1 MEIETIKTLIALCAI
16 LIFTISEA
24 LADANQLLD
33 LRKLSRGRIFESIYA
48 DVLSYV
54 QKWHFWQ
61 AVRQGTF
68 IVFAAIFAGHW
79 AVALFTASLFW
90 LIHDGIV
97 NIVGLD
103 RKFFFVG
110 TTAWIDRMFQKFP
123 SPSLAMAVAKCLIL
137 ALSIL
142 AFIIS

>member
-1 MEIETIKTLIALCAI
+1 MTTELLRAAIAVIAI
-16 LIFTISEA
+16 ILYAI
-24 LADANQLLD
+24 ADAIAD
-33 LRKLSRGRIFESIYA
+33 AWIFKSVKSKGLFYA
-48 DVLSYV
+48 VDMLTEPSNVN

-61 AVRQGTF
+61 AVQQATF
-68 IVFAAIFAGHW
+68 ITLAAVYAESIQVAAIC
-79 AVALFTASLFW
+79 ASLFW

-110 TTAWIDRMFQKFP
+110 TTAAIDRLFQRFP
-123 SPSLAMAVAKCLIL
+123 TPPLAQAVAKCLIL